1 MEPGVHTSGRTLRQN
16 GGWVFADHLSN
27 PQKRSQA
34 RGRKGRW
41 SETER
46 RSGFLGPSCLPCRRW
61 GKSYSRIGP
70 SVLDAERMWSHSILT
85 HIIGTFN
92 LQNVK
97 KQCEFQHLKEDTVN
111 WQPYFMFKVCF
122 YDLQDVTV
130 LLKFDCSVWAEINVK
145 EHLSPLSEFTSFW
158 RRENVQSGAVVYIL
172 PFHGL

>member
-1 MEPGVHTSGRTLRQN
+1 MTFLEIRDDHSANEMEPGVHTSGRTLRQN

-122 YDLQDVTV
+122 YDLQDAPV
-130 LLKFDCSVWAEINVK
+130 LLKRS
-145 EHLSPLSEFTSFW
+145 
-158 RRENVQSGAVVYIL
+158 
-172 PFHGL
+172 